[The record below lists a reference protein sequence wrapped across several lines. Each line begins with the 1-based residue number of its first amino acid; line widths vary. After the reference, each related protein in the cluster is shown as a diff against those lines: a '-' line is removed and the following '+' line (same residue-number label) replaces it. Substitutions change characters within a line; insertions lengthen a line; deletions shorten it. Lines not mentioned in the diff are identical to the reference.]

1 MYMQRLGTQWP
12 SGTVPDLRPQGRG
25 LESHPCF
32 DTAGWVSRPVKR
44 LQNDLNCVEW
54 DVKPYSTQSDFV
66 ILQ

>member
-12 SGTVPDLRPQGRG
+12 SGTMPDLRPQGRG

-44 LQNDLNCVEW
+44 L
-54 DVKPYSTQSDFV
+54 
-66 ILQ
+66 